1 MNQRLSVIGMLFAA
15 VMSVLPGASS
25 AETLVSVAGE
35 NISSEEFGSYLKG
48 LRKTQDLV
56 QFTETLTAEGKEK
69 LLRNVVKRKTLAALA
84 RNKGIDRKQA
94 VREALAAAY
103 EAILEQALLDEATSA
118 ADVGEKSLHD
128 YYNAHPDLFRTERR
142 VRARHVVTKTA
153 REAEDAVRRIKG
165 GEEFVKVAAQINAD
179 TTRSTGG
186 DLGWIV
192 KGLMVKQFEEAVYA
206 LKAGGVSDIVKTSYG
221 FHIIKAEEVEEPR
234 LKPFDS
240 VREDVAAAIR
250 RQKVS
255 DVIEESMRMHPPS
268 FAPEYGRILNGIQ

>member
-1 MNQRLSVIGMLFAA
+1 MNQRLFVIGMLFAA

-25 AETLVSVAGE
+25 AEILVSVAGE
-35 NISSEEFGSYLKG
+35 SIGSDEFGSYLKG

-84 RNKGIDRKQA
+84 RDKGIDRKPA

-103 EAILEQALLDEATSA
+103 EAILEQALLDEATAA

-142 VRARHVVTKTA
+142 VRVRHVVTKTA
-153 REAEDAVRRIKG
+153 REAEDAVRRIKS
-165 GEEFVKVAAQINAD
+165 GEDFVKTASQINAD